1 MNTYIRQDLYDELES
16 RLNGEANLIQVIIGP
31 RQVGKTTLALQLL
44 EKWQGSTLYETAD
57 QPGTPSLAWLEEVWQ
72 SARALPD
79 RNVPTLLVVD
89 EVQKI
94 PRWSDLT
101 KKLFDED
108 KIAKRN
114 LRVVILGSSS
124 LLVQRGLQESL
135 AGRFEL
141 HRHYQ
146 WSYSECKEAFGLSLP
161 EYLYFGGYP
170 GGLALRED
178 PVRWARY
185 IRDSLIETVL
195 AKDIFLMS
203 PVSKP
208 VLLRQTFSLATGYPA
223 QILSYQKMIGSL
235 TDAGNVTTIASY
247 LKLLASAFLVLPL
260 ERFSGTLIKQRGSV
274 PKIIVFD
281 NALVSAMNNLNK
293 DDVRDNPTWQGR
305 IVENALGARIQV
317 AIEKQ
322 GGELSYWRERDKEV
336 DFVVRVGKSLL
347 AIEVKS
353 GQLKESLG
361 GLEYFLKKYPEAKG
375 LVICDRH
382 QESDSHAGI
391 PKVDLEDFLLD
402 PDSFLSQ
409 SL

>member
-1 MNTYIRQDLYDELES
+1 MNTYIRQNLYDELEK
-16 RLNGEANLIQVIIGP
+16 RLNGDANLIQVIIGP
-31 RQVGKTTLALQLL
+31 RQVGKTTIALQIL
-44 EKWQGSTLYETAD
+44 ENWSGSKLYETAD
-57 QPGTPSLAWLEEVWQ
+57 QPGTPTLGWLDEVWQ
-72 SARALPD
+72 KARTLPEQED
-79 RNVPTLLVVD
+79 PTILVID

-94 PRWSDLT
+94 PQWSNLT

-108 KIAKRN
+108 RIAKRN

-124 LLVQRGLQESL
+124 LLVQKGLQESL

-146 WSYSECKEAFGLSLP
+146 WSYAECKEAFGLSLQ
-161 EYLYFGGYP
+161 EYIFFGGYP

-203 PVSKP
+203 PISKP
-208 VLLRQTFSLATGYPA
+208 ILLRQTFSLATGHPA
-223 QILSYQKMIGSL
+223 QILSYQKMLGSL

-260 ERFSGTLIKQRGSV
+260 ERYSGTIIKQKSSI
-274 PKIIVFD
+274 PKIILFD
-281 NALVSAMNNLNK
+281 NALISAMNNLSQ
-293 DDVRDNPTWQGR
+293 DDVTNDPTWQGR
-305 IVENALGARIQV
+305 LVENAVGAKIQV

-322 GGELSYWRERDKEV
+322 GGELSYWRERDREV
-336 DFVVRVGKSLL
+336 DFVVKIGKDLI

-353 GQLKESLG
+353 GKLRDNPS
-361 GLEYFLKKYPEAKG
+361 GLEYFLKNHPDAKG
-375 LVICDRH
+375 LIICDTKD
-382 QESDSHAGI
+382 EISSDSGI
-391 PKVDLEDFLLD
+391 PMANLDDFMLD
-402 PDSFLSQ
+402 PEKFLFS
-409 SL
+409 